1 MKLSFML
8 KAILSNTLSIY
19 QYCFQVQLNKQN
31 ISALKRKNS
40 DNLEEIRPNE
50 NTNRINARWT
60 NDEILLAVQGVRKY
74 GKDFQVSIKNQT
86 NIQTIQI

>member
-1 MKLSFML
+1 M
-8 KAILSNTLSIY
+8 
-19 QYCFQVQLNKQN
+19 NKQN

-60 NDEILLAVQGVRKY
+60 NDENLLAVQGVRKY
-74 GKDFQVSIKNQT
+74 GRDFQVS
-86 NIQTIQI
+86 